1 MMNHVALPASEI
13 KGFKGEM
20 RCQEQFKT
28 IAVAEKNARKK
39 KKILNKLNGKGREQ
53 FSITMHEA
61 GGIET

>member
-28 IAVAEKNARKK
+28 IAVAGKNARKK
-39 KKILNKLNGKGREQ
+39 RLLNKLNGKGREQ

>member
-39 KKILNKLNGKGREQ
+39 KIFSTLTVKKGWYL
-53 FSITMHEA
+53 
-61 GGIET
+61 

>member
-39 KKILNKLNGKGREQ
+39 KNPQQTEWQRKR
-53 FSITMHEA
+53 A
-61 GGIET
+61 V

>member
-39 KKILNKLNGKGREQ
+39 KSSTN
-53 FSITMHEA
+53 
-61 GGIET
+61 